1 MLQYD
6 PSNPQTGIVT
16 PERTDMKD
24 PLRGSRVLVTGA
36 NGFIGRHLCRELSA
50 IGVRLAVMDRDPV
63 ACPGKHTAHI
73 GDMTDRAWVRRC
85 VARVKPSYVFHLAA
99 FKPRSARLE
108 DFRPALDSN
117 LMGTLNLLEPLAG
130 CAGLTSVIV
139 MGTADEYG
147 SNPVPFREDQRPSP
161 INVYSCSKICMTTL
175 AETMH
180 ALYRLPVT
188 VVRPTVA
195 YGPGQGPDMYLPAMI
210 MALLGGKSFPMT
222 RGGQTRDFIFIDDL
236 IQGLL
241 AVARCP
247 RASGKVLNLSTNAPV
262 SIKDVARCVRRMIG
276 RGSVRLGAVPYR
288 VNETMRYAAD
298 NARARKITGWR
309 PRVSLEE
316 GLRRTI
322 DWYARERTA

>member
-1 MLQYD
+1 
-6 PSNPQTGIVT
+6 
-16 PERTDMKD
+16 MKD

-50 IGVRLAVMDRDPV
+50 LGARLAVMDRDPV
-63 ACPGKHTAHI
+63 TCPGKHTAQI

-85 VARVKPSYVFHLAA
+85 IARIKPRFVFHLAA

-117 LMGTLNLLEPLAG
+117 LMGTLNLLEPLAES
-130 CAGLTSVIV
+130 AGLASVIV

-195 YGPGQGPDMYLPAMI
+195 YGPGQGPDMLLPGMI
-210 MALLGGKSFPMT
+210 VTLLDGKSFPMT
-222 RGGQTRDFIFIDDL
+222 RGGQTRDFIYIEDL
-236 IQGLL
+236 IHGLL
-241 AVARCP
+241 SVARCT
-247 RASGKVLNLSTNAPV
+247 RAAGTVLNLSSNAPV
-262 SIKDVARCVRRMIG
+262 SIKDVARRVQGMIG
-276 RGSVRLGAVPYR
+276 RGRVRFGAVPYR
-288 VNETMRYAAD
+288 VNETMHYAAD
-298 NARARKITGWR
+298 NARARKLTGWR
-309 PRVSLEE
+309 PRVPLEE

-322 DWYARERTA
+322 DWFSRERSA